1 MEDTKV
7 RGADDDNVGGGDA
20 ATTNG
25 SRTPDCWP
33 DDRFDPRRT
42 VGVSPMTT
50 YRGVGDDTDCHEPPA
65 RVDVPMSKYGGS
77 RFNTISHPVSSLKR
91 LSLFCD

>member
-1 MEDTKV
+1 MEDTER

-20 ATTNG
+20 AMTTG

-33 DDRFDPRRT
+33 DDRFDPCRV
-42 VGVSPMTT
+42 VGLSPMIT
-50 YRGVGDDTDCHEPPA
+50 YRGVGDDSDCHEAPA

-77 RFNTISHPVSSLKR
+77 RVNTITQFL
-91 LSLFCD
+91 L